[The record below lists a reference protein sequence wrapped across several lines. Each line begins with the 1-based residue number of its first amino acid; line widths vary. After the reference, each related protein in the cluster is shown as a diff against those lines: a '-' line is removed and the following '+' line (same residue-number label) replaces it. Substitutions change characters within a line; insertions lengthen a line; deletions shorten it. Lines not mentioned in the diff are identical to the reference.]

1 MKLSPEQ
8 TASVE
13 SEILKRVRAHP
24 GISRVALARDLR
36 IAASTVGNYVGRLIT
51 EGFLTESEKI
61 EREAGRPPTTLRLNP
76 EGGQFIGVDFEAR
89 NIMAMAVDFSD
100 QPLKHA
106 RSTIERSNTVGDIL
120 KKIERAITEVLADN
134 SSRLLAIGIGVPGLV
149 DATNGIAL
157 QYKHINKW
165 KNVALTAPLAEKF
178 GVPVYL
184 ENCVRS
190 MALAEMWFGQGRGE
204 RNFVC
209 IGIRSGIG
217 AGIVAGAQLQRGAA
231 CHAGEIGR
239 WRVPWA
245 TSPVTRFFKGGDARA
260 DSGDAELDDVASVRA
275 IVGALERA
283 RQTKEKTVL
292 AGHSRPIAFEDVVRA
307 AQQRDTL
314 TMQVIEAAA
323 DMLGHAVSQLIFAL
337 NPSRVILAGPLT
349 GLGDSLL
356 DPLRASVKE
365 MLRTYEADI
374 PVILNSTM
382 GEFNGALGAAAL
394 AVHQW
399 KPARDRSSKKL
410 PAFA

>member
-1 MKLSPEQ
+1 MKFSVEQ
-8 TASVE
+8 ATSIE
-13 SEILKRVRAHP
+13 SEILKQVRAHP

-36 IAASTVGNYVGRLIT
+36 IAASTVGTYVGRLIT
-51 EGFLTESEKI
+51 EGFLAESEKI
-61 EREAGRPPTTLRLNP
+61 GREAGRPPTTLRLNP

-100 QPLKHA
+100 QPLKHV
-106 RSTIERSNTVGDIL
+106 RSTIEKSNTVGDIL
-120 KKIERAITEVLADN
+120 KKIERAIVEVLADK

-149 DATNGIAL
+149 DATNGVAL

-165 KNVALTAPLAEKF
+165 RNVALTAPLAEKF

-217 AGIVAGAQLQRGAA
+217 AGIVAGGQLQRGSA

-239 WRVPWA
+239 WRVPWPA
-245 TSPVTRFFKGGDARA
+245 SPLARFFRNGDARK
-260 DSGDAELDDVASVRA
+260 DDAELEDVASVRA

-283 RQTKEKTVL
+283 RQAKEKTVL
-292 AGHSRPIAFEDVVRA
+292 AGKAGPIQFTDVVRA

-314 TMQVIEAAA
+314 TMQIIEAAA
-323 DMLGHAVSQLIFAL
+323 SMLGRAVSQLIFAL

-349 GLGDSLL
+349 VLGDSLL
-356 DPLRASVKE
+356 EPLRASVEE
-365 MLRTYEADI
+365 MLRDYEADI

-399 KPARDRSSKKL
+399 KPAARDRSSRKL
-410 PAFA
+410 AFV

>member
-1 MKLSPEQ
+1 MKLSLEQ
-8 TASVE
+8 ITSIE
-13 SEILKRVRAHP
+13 SEILKQVRAHP
-24 GISRVALARDLR
+24 GISRVALARNLR
-36 IAASTVGNYVGRLIT
+36 IAASTVGTYVGRLIT
-51 EGFLTESEKI
+51 EGFLTESEKA
-61 EREAGRPPTTLRLNP
+61 ERETGRPPATLRLNP

-106 RSTIERSNTVGDIL
+106 HTTIEKSNTVGEIL
-120 KKIERAITEVLADN
+120 RKIERVIVEVSADK
-134 SSRLLAIGIGVPGLV
+134 SSRLLAIGVGVPGLV
-149 DATNGIAL
+149 DATNGVAL
-157 QYKHINKW
+157 HYKHINKW
-165 KNVALTAPLAEKF
+165 RNVALTASLAEKF

-209 IGIRSGIG
+209 LGIRSGIG
-217 AGIVAGAQLQRGAA
+217 AGIVAGGQLQRGAA

-239 WRVPWA
+239 WRIPWPA
-245 TSPVTRFFKGGDARA
+245 SPLARFFRNGEAQRDA
-260 DSGDAELDDVASVRA
+260 DAELEDVASVRA
-275 IVGALERA
+275 IVDALDRA
-283 RQTKEKTVL
+283 RQAKEKTVL
-292 AGHSRPIAFEDVVRA
+292 AGHARPLGFADVVRA

-323 DMLGHAVSQLIFAL
+323 GMLGQAISQIIFAL

-349 GLGDSLL
+349 LLGDSLL
-356 DPLRASVKE
+356 EPLRASVKE
-365 MLRTYEADI
+365 ILRDYEADI

-399 KPARDRSSKKL
+399 KPARERSSRKL
-410 PAFA
+410 SALA

>member
-1 MKLSPEQ
+1 MKFSVEQ
-8 TASVE
+8 ATSIE
-13 SEILKRVRAHP
+13 SEILKQVRAHP
-24 GISRVALARDLR
+24 GISRVALARGLR
-36 IAASTVGNYVGRLIT
+36 IAASTVGTYVGRLIT
-51 EGFLTESEKI
+51 EGFLTESEKA

-100 QPLKHA
+100 QPLKHV
-106 RSTIERSNTVGDIL
+106 RSTIEKSNTVGDIL
-120 KKIERAITEVLADN
+120 RKIERAIVEVLADK

-149 DATNGIAL
+149 DATNGVAL

-165 KNVALTAPLAEKF
+165 RNVALTAPLAEKF

-217 AGIVAGAQLQRGAA
+217 AGIVAGGQLQRGAA

-239 WRVPWA
+239 WRVPWPA
-245 TSPVTRFFKGGDARA
+245 SPLGRFLRGADWRGDT
-260 DSGDAELDDVASVRA
+260 DAELEDVASVRA
-275 IVGALERA
+275 IIGALERA
-283 RQTKEKTVL
+283 RQAKEKTVL
-292 AGHSRPIAFEDVVRA
+292 AGHSGPIAFADVVRA

-323 DMLGHAVSQLIFAL
+323 GMLGRAVSQLIFAL

-349 GLGDSLL
+349 ELGDSLL
-356 DPLRASVKE
+356 EPLRASVKQ
-365 MLRTYEADI
+365 MLSDYEADI

-399 KPARDRSSKKL
+399 KPARERSFRKL
-410 PAFA
+410 GALA